1 MYCVCGCVIRILPH
15 PYRRSSSSTFT
26 LSTIFLYFAS
36 ILAQCCS
43 LFSLTSDSIEI
54 ARFFLVQQLLLLH
67 KDFSRFLHIN
77 PWTRIFFFIT
87 FFSIRNLGRRT
98 DAAMGFFFF
107 FFFFFYFFLLLEEK
121 HTRAHFHL
129 IGWVLSAP
137 ALATRWVAIG
147 GGNEIAVNVDP
158 FMLRIR

>member
-98 DAAMGFFFF
+98 DAAMVFFFF
-107 FFFFFYFFLLLEEK
+107 FFLLLLLLTPRREA
-121 HTRAHFHL
+121 HTRA
-129 IGWVLSAP
+129 LSFDW
-137 ALATRWVAIG
+137 LGLKRSCVS
-147 GGNEIAVNVDP
+147 NEVGCD
-158 FMLRIR
+158 RRGE